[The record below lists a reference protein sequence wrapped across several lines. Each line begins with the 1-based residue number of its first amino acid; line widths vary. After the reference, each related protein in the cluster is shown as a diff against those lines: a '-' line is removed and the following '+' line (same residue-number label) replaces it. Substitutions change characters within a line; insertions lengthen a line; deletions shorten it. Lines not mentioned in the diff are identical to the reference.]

1 MRRGLALLAL
11 LFVFFTI
18 STVQADGS
26 WSVDLVAG
34 QHTTIGAVDFVI
46 SGDTLTAT
54 FNVTSPGWCLGVTHF
69 YAGNLPPDRAAPGQ
83 FPYHHEGLDCVTSD
97 SYSVPTPDGDVYVAA
112 HAESDYDPDRAN
124 DEPVIIADTGT
135 MTVNSGS
142 SSYFDASVNIDGLA
156 SSYPA
161 WCVDLEHLIFTGTQ
175 YDVDV
180 FEAGDALVDNPDN
193 LDLILYVINQD
204 YSFLGATAYDVQVA
218 IWLLIDDAT
227 PFGIT
232 PAALAI
238 VDDARANG
246 EGFTP
251 GCGDLMGVF
260 MDPGPDIQT
269 IMAVVPAPCITDEGN
284 ARSETA
290 WALADWGVEF
300 GQGWGMYFQLV
311 DAPDPEPPAP
321 APSDEP
327 PAPLPTD
334 EPPAPPADDNDG
346 HNNGLGNNQNTGNAQ
361 GEPQRDNSNNSNSNN
376 NGNNGGGNGNGSSNG
391 NGNGNGN

>member
-1 MRRGLALLAL
+1 MKRGLALFAL

-18 STVQADGS
+18 PAVNADDS
-26 WSVDLVAG
+26 WTVDLVAG
-34 QHTTIGAVDFVI
+34 QHTTIGTVDFVI

-69 YAGNLPPDRAAPGQ
+69 YAGNVAPDRAAPGQ
-83 FPYHHEGLDCVTSD
+83 FPYQHEGLDCVTSD

-112 HAESDYDPDRAN
+112 HAESDFDPERAS
-124 DEPVIIADTGT
+124 DDPVVIGDTGT
-135 MTVNSGS
+135 MEVNLGT
-142 SSYFDASVNIDGLA
+142 SSYFEASVDIDGLA
-156 SSYPA
+156 SMYSA
-161 WCVDLEHLIFTGTQ
+161 WCVDLEHLIFTGTE

-204 YSFLGATAYDVQVA
+204 YSSLGAVTYDVQVA

-260 MDPGPDIQT
+260 MDAGPDIQN
-269 IMAVVPAPCITDEGN
+269 IMAVVPAPCITDGGQ

-311 DAPDPEPPAP
+311 DAPDPVPTEEPPAPVPTEEPPAP
-321 APSDEP
+321 APDN
-327 PAPLPTD
+327 
-334 EPPAPPADDNDG
+334 NDG
-346 HNNGLGNNQNTGNAQ
+346 NNNGLGNNQNTGNAQ
-361 GEPQRDNSNNSNSNN
+361 GEPQRDNNNNSNN
-376 NGNNGGGNGNGSSNG
+376 NSGNGNGSSNG
-391 NGNGNGN
+391 NGNGNGNGN